1 MKRTFAHV
9 LTFFLLNATYWFQAQ
24 AQLIINEVMQSNI
37 DCLMDNLNDFP
48 DSWVELYNASDKPVN
63 LNNFKIGISNNPD
76 EAWQLPNTYLDA
88 NRHYLIYCDK
98 VTSDIHTDF
107 RLESGKGGCVYLF
120 KNKNIIA
127 DRISDL
133 PKQPAPNIAYGRKND
148 ASDEWGHLPTPTP
161 GESNCGTTCD
171 RLLGEPVF
179 SQEGMVMP
187 NGKPRYLTLTLSVPE
202 DAPEG
207 CVIRYTTDGSEPTQ
221 ESKIYTSRIALSSTT
236 VIRAKLFCEGWLS
249 PRSTTHSY
257 IFLSR
262 EMTLP
267 VFSITSDN
275 SYFYDEKKGILVAGT
290 YNPEKKNYQHDW
302 RRPVNLE
309 FFTAAKQASQLN
321 QLCETRIFGA
331 ASRDHALKSLALYAH
346 KRFGPKRFK
355 HEFFPDQRPGADEFK
370 SFALRNAGNDF
381 DYLYMRD
388 AVIQRNM
395 ATHTDLD
402 WQAWQP
408 AIVYINGIYKGILN
422 IRERSNADNIYTHYN
437 GLEDIDMIEN
447 WGELKE
453 GTWDNYDAFRAF
465 YTEHGHTRT
474 EYEKWMDCTEFAN
487 LMIMNLYY
495 NNQDFPGNNVV
506 LWRPRT
512 EGGRWRFIAKDTDF
526 GLGLYG
532 SQPDYNTLQWIF
544 TPGYDPDRDW
554 GNNSDATRL
563 FRRLMEDSDFKRDFI
578 DRAAIYMGDFMN
590 HPTTWELLQSMYS
603 EIEYEY
609 PYHRKLFN
617 EWWPNYADEL
627 AYVNNWLSQRSNYFY
642 QQMADYFTLG
652 SPTPLTITPATT
664 QAPSGGAQIE
674 FNGIPLSTGT
684 FNGKFFA
691 GRPVT
696 LKAFP
701 TTDSTHFKSWKITI
715 TYEGRTTKK
724 TITQNE
730 YTFNMPACTRMDIEL
745 LTETISSMPIATA
758 PRWTWTSDG
767 DHLNI
772 NGTQPGD
779 IIRLYNAQGLSVATA
794 RSTGET
800 VRLKLSPAP
809 IHILTVGNSPAIKI
823 AVGKER

>member
-48 DSWVELYNASDKPVN
+48 DSWVELYNTSDKPVN

-88 NRHYLIYCDK
+88 HKHYLIYCDK
-98 VTSDIHTDF
+98 VASDRHTDF

-133 PKQPAPNIAYGRKND
+133 PKQPVPNIAYGRKND

-187 NGKPRYLTLTLSVPE
+187 NGKPRYLTLTLSLPE

-627 AYVNNWLSQRSNYFY
+627 AHVNNWLSQRSNYFY

-664 QAPSGGAQIE
+664 QAPSDGAQIE

-823 AVGKER
+823 AVGRER

>member
-63 LNNFKIGISNNPD
+63 LNNFKIGIYNNPD

-98 VTSDIHTDF
+98 VASDRHTDF

-309 FFTAAKQASQLN
+309 FFTADKQESQLN

-346 KRFGPKRFK
+346 KRFGPKRFRY
-355 HEFFPDQRPGADEFK
+355 EFFPDQRPGADEFK

-532 SQPDYNTLQWIF
+532 SQPNYNTLQWIF

-609 PYHRKLFN
+609 PHHRKLFN

-627 AYVNNWLSQRSNYFY
+627 AHVNNWLSQRSNYFY
-642 QQMADYFTLG
+642 QQMDDYFTLG

-664 QAPSGGAQIE
+664 QAPSGGIQIE
-674 FNGIPLSTGT
+674 FNDIPLSTGT

-715 TYEGRTTKK
+715 IYEGGTTKK

-745 LTETISSMPIATA
+745 QTETISGIPIATV

-772 NGTQPGD
+772 SGTQPGD
-779 IIRLYNAQGLSVATA
+779 IIRLYNTQGLPVATT

-823 AVGKER
+823 AVGRER

>member
-9 LTFFLLNATYWFQAQ
+9 LTFCLLNATYWFQAQ

-48 DSWVELYNASDKPVN
+48 DSWVELYNTSDKPVN

-88 NRHYLIYCDK
+88 HKHYLIYCDK
-98 VTSDIHTDF
+98 VASDIHTDF

-532 SQPDYNTLQWIF
+532 SQPNYNTLQWIF

-554 GNNSDATRL
+554 GNSSDATRL

-609 PYHRKLFN
+609 PHHRKLFN

-627 AYVNNWLSQRSNYFY
+627 AHVNNWLSQRSNYFY

-652 SPTPLTITPATT
+652 SPTPLAITPATT

-696 LKAFP
+696 LKTFP

-730 YTFNMPACTRMDIEL
+730 HTFNMPACTRMDIEL

-779 IIRLYNAQGLSVATA
+779 IIRLYNAQGLPVATA

-823 AVGKER
+823 AVGREQ

>member
-98 VTSDIHTDF
+98 VASNIHTDF

-133 PKQPAPNIAYGRKND
+133 PKQPVPNIAYGRKND

>member
-48 DSWVELYNASDKPVN
+48 DSWVELYNTSDKPVN

-88 NRHYLIYCDK
+88 HKHYLIYCDK
-98 VTSDIHTDF
+98 AASDRHTDF

-133 PKQPAPNIAYGRKND
+133 PKQPVPNIAYGRKND

-161 GESNCGTTCD
+161 DESNCGTTCD

-187 NGKPRYLTLTLSVPE
+187 NGKPRYLTLTLSLPE

-609 PYHRKLFN
+609 PHHRKLFN

-627 AYVNNWLSQRSNYFY
+627 AHVNNWLSQRSNYFY

-664 QAPSGGAQIE
+664 QAPSGGIQIE
-674 FNGIPLSTGT
+674 FNDIQLSTGT

-696 LKAFP
+696 LKALP

-715 TYEGRTTKK
+715 IYEGGTTKK

-745 LTETISSMPIATA
+745 QTETISGIPIATV

-772 NGTQPGD
+772 SGTQPGD

-823 AVGKER
+823 AVGRER

>member
-267 VFSITSDN
+267 VLSITSDN